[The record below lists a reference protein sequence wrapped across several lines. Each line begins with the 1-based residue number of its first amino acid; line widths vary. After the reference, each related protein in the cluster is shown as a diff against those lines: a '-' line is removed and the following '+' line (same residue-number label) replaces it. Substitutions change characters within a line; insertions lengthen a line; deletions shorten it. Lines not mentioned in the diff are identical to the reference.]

1 MFAILLLK
9 GCPECTPPRGTIEA
23 SMRLDPPRPRPP
35 LRVGFVLTELVGG
48 GAERSMLSII
58 DALDRARFEPSLVV
72 FSSRQDH
79 EPPKNV
85 PIYVLSQRGGFAPGR
100 LVSRIAELATLARRE
115 RFDLLVS
122 FLVGPNVVSIAAAR
136 LAGIPV
142 VIGERSAP
150 RTVLS
155 RANKQLKASGVWK
168 TLVRLLYPR
177 ASAIVTNTN
186 GAKEELT
193 SFLGVA
199 PDRVTVLPNPLDLD
213 RIRELASETIDD
225 ARWPSGPVLVHVG
238 RFTYAKDHD
247 TLLRAFALL
256 RAQRPATLVLVGDGE
271 DEARVRAL
279 CTELGLDEDVRFMGF
294 TRNPYK
300 LLARGTLSVLTS
312 RFEGLPN
319 VLIESMAVGVPIVS
333 TACQYGPIEII
344 GDNEYGVLVPVGDAA
359 AFAKAAARLLD
370 DEEERQR
377 LIERGRRRALDF
389 DRGRVGRDYEELF
402 VKSSRATNR

>member
-1 MFAILLLK
+1 
-9 GCPECTPPRGTIEA
+9 
-23 SMRLDPPRPRPP
+23 MRLDPPTPRPP

-58 DALDRARFEPSLVV
+58 DALDRTRFEPALVV
-72 FSSRQDH
+72 FGPRQDH
-79 EPPKNV
+79 EPPKDV
-85 PIYVLSQRGGFAPGR
+85 PIHVLSQRGGFAPGR
-100 LVSRIAELATLARRE
+100 MVSRVAELAALVRRE

-155 RANKQLKASGVWK
+155 RANKQLKASGVWR
-168 TLVRLLYPR
+168 TLVRLSYPR

-193 SFLGVA
+193 SFLGIA
-199 PDRVTVLPNPLDLD
+199 KDRVSVLPNPLDLD
-213 RIRELASETIDD
+213 RIRALAAEPIDE
-225 ARWPSGPVLVHVG
+225 ALWPSGPVLVHVG

-256 RAQRPATLVLVGDGE
+256 RAQRPATLVLIGDGE

-279 CTELGLDEDVRFMGF
+279 CTELRLDEDVRFMGF

-319 VLIESMAVGVPIVS
+319 VLIESMAVGVPILS
-333 TACQYGPIEII
+333 TACQYGPIEVL
-344 GDNEYGVLVPVGDAA
+344 GDNEYGVLAPVGDAP

-370 DEEERQR
+370 DQEERQV
-377 LIERGRRRALDF
+377 LIERGLRRALDF
-389 DRGRVGRDYEELF
+389 DRSRVGRDYEELF
-402 VKSSRATNR
+402 IKSSRATSR

>member
-1 MFAILLLK
+1 
-9 GCPECTPPRGTIEA
+9 
-23 SMRLDPPRPRPP
+23 MRLDPPTPRPP
-35 LRVGFVLTELVGG
+35 LRVGFVLTDLVGG

-58 DALDRARFEPSLVV
+58 DALDRARFEPALVV
-72 FSSRQDH
+72 FGSRQDH
-79 EPPKNV
+79 EPPRDV
-85 PIYVLSQRGGFAPGR
+85 PIHVLSQRGGFAPGR
-100 LVSRIAELATLARRE
+100 LLSRIAELAALARRE

-136 LAGIPV
+136 MAGIPV

-155 RANKQLKASGVWK
+155 RANKQLKASGIWR
-168 TLVRLLYPR
+168 TLVRLFYPR

-193 SFLGVA
+193 AFLGIA
-199 PDRVTVLPNPLDLD
+199 PDRVNVLPNPLDLD
-213 RIRELASETIDD
+213 RIRALAAEPIDE

-256 RAQRPATLVLVGDGE
+256 RAQRPVTLVLVGDGE

-279 CTELGLDEDVRFMGF
+279 CTDLGLNNDVRFMGF
-294 TRNPYK
+294 TRNPYA

-319 VLIESMAVGVPIVS
+319 VLIESMAVGVPILS
-333 TACQYGPIEII
+333 TACQYGPIEVL
-344 GDNEYGVLVPVGDAA
+344 GDNEYGILVPVGDAA

-370 DEEERQR
+370 DPEERQR

-402 VKSSRATNR
+402 IKSSRATSR

>member
-1 MFAILLLK
+1 
-9 GCPECTPPRGTIEA
+9 
-23 SMRLDPPRPRPP
+23 
-35 LRVGFVLTELVGG
+35 
-48 GAERSMLSII
+48 
-58 DALDRARFEPSLVV
+58 
-72 FSSRQDH
+72 
-79 EPPKNV
+79 
-85 PIYVLSQRGGFAPGR
+85 VLSQRGWFAPGR
-100 LVSRIAELATLARRE
+100 LLSRVAELAALARRE

-155 RANKQLKASGVWK
+155 RANKQLKSSGVWR
-168 TLVRLLYPR
+168 TLVRLSYPR

-193 SFLGVA
+193 SFLGIA
-199 PDRVTVLPNPLDLD
+199 PDRVNVLPNPLDLE
-213 RIRELASETIDD
+213 RIRELAAEPIGE
-225 ARWPSGPVLVHVG
+225 AHWPSGPVLVHVG

-247 TLLRAFALL
+247 TLMRGFALL
-256 RAQRPATLVLVGDGE
+256 RAQRPATLLLVGDGE

-279 CTELGLDEDVRFMGF
+279 CTELGLDNDVRFMGF
-294 TRNPYK
+294 TRNPYA

-319 VLIESMAVGVPIVS
+319 VLIESMAVGVPILS
-333 TACQYGPIEII
+333 TACQYGPVEVL

-359 AFAKAAARLLD
+359 ALAQAAARLLD
-370 DEEERQR
+370 DPEERRR

-402 VKSSRATNR
+402 VKSSRATSR